1 MATAINDKV
10 PALRA
15 MPVVAG
21 SLRQLFSPF
30 AASRRPHSPMFSHA
44 VPIAQHKGRRY
55 GFEVGSA
62 VSVGVLTDAADETA
76 FFRA

>member
-1 MATAINDKV
+1 
-10 PALRA
+10 
-15 MPVVAG
+15 
-21 SLRQLFSPF
+21 
-30 AASRRPHSPMFSHA
+30 MFSHA